1 MQTQAMLNKVNNS
14 LGVYN
19 LSNPMIH
26 GEYTKD
32 MIDYIS
38 SLIQS
43 QIVPIQQMIYDETMK
58 KIEPIFQKQINE
70 INELKNELNDLY
82 ISYIQKINNFN
93 LGYEYSEQIKL
104 LESEIQNLNNINNN
118 FNEQNNKLCLLKN
131 QLKQGINYDEILLE
145 LNKLINLIKR
155 QPNENEMDIDFETNY
170 DIVFKKF
177 KEVKNKLNII
187 NENDNILD
195 LKNKQIKTIYLKSCE
210 ILEEAKKKHKENESE
225 NKDNIEYNFLNNIK
239 YNIKFDE
246 PF

>member
-19 LSNPMIH
+19 LSNPMIN

-43 QIVPIQQMIYDETMK
+43 QIIPIQQMIYDETMK

-155 QPNENEMDIDFETNY
+155 KPNENEMDIDFETNY

-187 NENDNILD
+187 NENDNILNI
-195 LKNKQIKTIYLKSCE
+195 KNKQIENIYIKSCK
-210 ILEEAKKKHKENESE
+210 ILEDAKIKIKENESE
-225 NKDNIEYNFLNNIK
+225 QKNISEYNYLNNILNFK
-239 YNIKFDE
+239 INE

>member
-1 MQTQAMLNKVNNS
+1 MQTQTMLNRVNNS

-19 LSNPMIH
+19 LSNPMIN
-26 GEYTKD
+26 GEYTKEI
-32 MIDYIS
+32 IDYIS

-43 QIVPIQQMIYDETMK
+43 QILPIQQLIYDETMK
-58 KIEPIFQKQINE
+58 IIEPIFQKQINE

-93 LGYEYSEQIKL
+93 LGYEYVEQIKL

-145 LNKLINLIKR
+145 LNKLINLIEKK
-155 QPNENEMDIDFETNY
+155 PNENDMEIDFDINY
-170 DIVFKKF
+170 NKVFKKY

-187 NENDNILD
+187 NENDNILNI
-195 LKNKQIKTIYLKSCE
+195 KNKQIENIYIKSCK
-210 ILEEAKKKHKENESE
+210 ILEDAKIKIKENESE
-225 NKDNIEYNFLNNIK
+225 QKNISEYNYLNNILNFK
-239 YNIKFDE
+239 INE

>member
-1 MQTQAMLNKVNNS
+1 MQTQSMLNKVNNS

-19 LSNPMIH
+19 LSNPMIN

-58 KIEPIFQKQINE
+58 LIEPLFQNQINQ

-82 ISYIQKINNFN
+82 VSYIQKISNLN
-93 LGYEYSEQIKL
+93 LGSEYAEQIKL
-104 LESEIQNLNNINNN
+104 LESEIQNLNNININ
-118 FNEQNNKLCLLKN
+118 FNEQNNKLCFLRN
-131 QLKQGINYDEILLE
+131 QLKQGINYDEILFE
-145 LNKLINLIKR
+145 LNKLINLIEKK
-155 QPNENEMDIDFETNY
+155 PNENDMEIDFDINY
-170 DIVFKKF
+170 NKVFKKY

-187 NENDNILD
+187 NENDNILNI
-195 LKNKQIKTIYLKSCE
+195 KNKQIENIYIKSCK
-210 ILEEAKKKHKENESE
+210 ILEDAKIKIKENESE
-225 NKDNIEYNFLNNIK
+225 QKNISEYNYLNNILNFK
-239 YNIKFDE
+239 INE

>member
-1 MQTQAMLNKVNNS
+1 MQTQSMLNKVNNS

-19 LSNPMIH
+19 LSNPMIN
-26 GEYTKD
+26 GEYTKE

-43 QIVPIQQMIYDETMK
+43 QILPIQQLIYDETMK
-58 KIEPIFQKQINE
+58 IIEPIFQKQINE

-93 LGYEYSEQIKL
+93 LGYEYVEQIKL
-104 LESEIQNLNNINNN
+104 LESEIQNLNNITNN
-118 FNEQNNKLCLLKN
+118 FNEQNNKLCIMKN
-131 QLKQGINYDEILLE
+131 QIKQGINYDEIILE
-145 LNKLINLIKR
+145 LNQLINLIKSK
-155 QPNENEMDIDFETNY
+155 PNENEMEIDFEMKNDTVY
-170 DIVFKKF
+170 KKYH
-177 KEVKNKLNII
+177 EVKNKLNII